1 VGHVLHHLS
10 TCAEQW
16 GMKGSAILKWTQSS
30 LAGTSASSFSASVAL
45 VEAPSP
51 VLRIDAT
58 RIAEQPEGMT

>member
-1 VGHVLHHLS
+1 
-10 TCAEQW
+10 
-16 GMKGSAILKWTQSS
+16 MKGSAILKWTQSS